1 MFITRECDYAFRII
15 RALTSAKRLSIQQI
29 CDREYIPHAY
39 AYKIIKK
46 LADADLVK
54 VFRGV
59 KGGYE
64 LACDP
69 DKATFYDVYYAIEGN
84 LFLNDCQKPDS
95 ICPMRDAAEP
105 CHVHKALCGLQNE
118 IISLMGKQTIRS
130 IL

>member
-1 MFITRECDYAFRII
+1 MFISRECDYAFRII
-15 RALTSAKRLSIQQI
+15 RALTSAKRLSIQHI
-29 CDREYIPHAY
+29 CDAECIPHAY

-46 LADADLVK
+46 LADAELVK

-64 LACDP
+64 LSCDP
-69 DKATFYDVYYAIEGN
+69 DKATLYDVYHAIEGD

-95 ICPMRDAAEP
+95 ICPMRDAEEP
-105 CHVHKALCGLQNE
+105 CHVHKALWGLQE
-118 IISLMGKQTIRS
+118 QIVTLMNQQTIRS